1 MKFKKNEGIIDRII
15 RVVAGLV
22 LIALGMQYAAWL
34 WFVGLVV
41 LGTGLVG
48 WCGLYHVLGIS
59 TCKVKSTE
67 VKDQTPPSTP
77 PTEPPTSTPPVM

>member
-1 MKFKKNEGIIDRII
+1 MKLKKNEGTVDRII

-34 WFVGLVV
+34 WVIGLVV

-48 WCGLYHVLGIS
+48 WCGIYQVLGIS
-59 TCKVKSTE
+59 TCPVKSTE
-67 VKDQTPPSTP
+67 VKNQTPTNAP
-77 PTEPPTSTPPVM
+77 PTEPPTSTPPAM